1 MYMEESKI
9 TYAECV
15 EVINEIETIEQIIAP
30 PKYRRCCHSLLELTK
45 AIVIYLKNK
54 KKSK

>member
-1 MYMEESKI
+1 MEESKI

-30 PKYRRCCHSLLELTK
+30 PKYRRCCRSLLELVK
-45 AIVIYLKNK
+45 AVVIYLKNK

>member
-1 MYMEESKI
+1 MEESKI

-15 EVINEIETIEQIIAP
+15 EVINEIETIAQIIAP
-30 PKYRRCCHSLLELTK
+30 PKYRRCCHSLLEVK
-45 AIVIYLKNK
+45 AVVICLKNK

>member
-1 MYMEESKI
+1 MEERQK

-30 PKYRRCCHSLLELTK
+30 PKYRRCCHNLLEMVK
-45 AIVIYLKNK
+45 AVVIDLKNK
-54 KKSK
+54 NKST

>member
-1 MYMEESKI
+1 MEESKI

-15 EVINEIETIEQIIAP
+15 EVINEIETIAQIIAT
-30 PKYRRCCHSLLELTK
+30 PKYRRCCHSILEVAK
-45 AIVIYLKNK
+45 AVVIYLKNK